1 MTIIKGRQKLNIGP
15 VIFSSTAAF
24 FNIVKMNVGIGVL
37 SMPNAVANAGW
48 GLGAGSMALLNI
60 MTIHCMLLLVR
71 FFIRNVPRLCFQNSV
86 NQVRS
91 AQTICRRSEVQ
102 FLDYAGSVESLFKS
116 VAPVSRFSKC
126 GRYYHNYILSMP
138 KRYD

>member
-24 FNIVKMNVGIGVL
+24 LNIVKMNVGIGVL

-71 FFIRNVPRLCFQNSV
+71 FFIRNVPAPIFV
-86 NQVRS
+86 FKIRS
-91 AQTICRRSEVQ
+91 IRSGPHRR
-102 FLDYAGSVESLFKS
+102 YAGDQRYNCWIMEALSNPFSSL
-116 VAPVSRFSKC
+116 
-126 GRYYHNYILSMP
+126 LL
-138 KRYD
+138 